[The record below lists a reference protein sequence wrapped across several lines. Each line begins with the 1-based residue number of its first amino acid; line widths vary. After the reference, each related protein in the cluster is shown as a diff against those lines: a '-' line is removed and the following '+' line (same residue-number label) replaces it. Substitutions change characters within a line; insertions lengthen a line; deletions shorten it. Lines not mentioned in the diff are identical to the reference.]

1 MFCPQIYLLFAGSDI
16 FGNFVADG
24 GIADTTSQEE
34 AMRNEKLK
42 AEQLQWEEER
52 RLKREMANSIY
63 RASVLQSQ
71 LLFRPSLSNKHS
83 VPKKSNLL
91 CIASSQLNPIR
102 SEVSFCIGTH
112 LIPHPNKVD
121 RGGEDA
127 FFVSNINGG
136 VIAVADGVSGWAER
150 NVDPSLFSKELMA
163 NASSLVG
170 DLEVNYDPR
179 ILIRKAHAAT
189 SSTGSAT
196 AIVAMLERNGT
207 MKVASVGDCGLRV
220 IRKGQIIFSTTPQE
234 HYFECPYQLSSE
246 LIGQTYLDAV
256 VSSVELVEGDIIVM
270 GSDGLFDNV
279 FDGEIVS
286 TVARHS
292 DVVEAAKALANL
304 ASNHSM
310 DSRFESPYSL
320 EARSKGFDVPF
331 WKKILGMKLTGGKLD
346 DITVIV
352 GQVVTSPAA
361 ASLNQVQMTGKM
373 EEAGSGD
380 TRGLL

>member
-1 MFCPQIYLLFAGSDI
+1 
-16 FGNFVADG
+16 
-24 GIADTTSQEE
+24 
-34 AMRNEKLK
+34 
-42 AEQLQWEEER
+42 
-52 RLKREMANSIY
+52 MANSIY
-63 RASVLQSQ
+63 RASILQSYSQ
-71 LLFRPSLSNKHS
+71 LLFQPCLSNKHC
-83 VPKKSNLL
+83 VPKKTNLL
-91 CIASSQLNPIR
+91 CFASSQLNPAR

-112 LIPHPNKVD
+112 LIPHPNKVE

-127 FFVSNINGG
+127 FFVSNFKGG
-136 VIAVADGVSGWAER
+136 VIAVADGVSGWAEQ

-163 NASSLVG
+163 NTSSLVG
-170 DLEVNYDPR
+170 DLEVNYDPQ

-189 SSTGSAT
+189 CSKGSAT

-234 HYFECPYQLSSE
+234 HYFDCPYQLSSE
-246 LIGQTYLDAV
+246 LVGQTYLDAV
-256 VSSVELVEGDIIVM
+256 VSSVELVEGDTIVM

-286 TVARHS
+286 TLAAHS

-304 ASNHSM
+304 ASNHSL
-310 DSRFESPYSL
+310 DSRFDSPYTI
-320 EARSKGFDVPF
+320 EARSKGLDVPF

-352 GQVVTSPAA
+352 GQVITSA
-361 ASLNQVQMTGKM
+361 ASPQPT
-373 EEAGSGD
+373 
-380 TRGLL
+380 